1 MTKRISHF
9 RGPSLMLVAIAH
21 IVVFLAGLA
30 AAVTLPHGAS
40 YVTPFAPAE
49 QVRLFFSQNPTA
61 VRISNFFLFGS
72 AVPFGIFV
80 ATAISRLRFYGVRA
94 AGTNIALFGGM
105 SAAFALFLS
114 GMSGWILSTSGIA
127 DSASLAQ
134 ALYYLSFL
142 AGGAFS
148 SVAFGILAAGISI
161 TSYFNRLLPQWLFVL
176 GMLVAITGELSS
188 LSLVTFPANFL
199 IPFTRYIGFLWM
211 ILVASALRRD
221 RRLAHNIPDTNAPRV
236 AAS

>member
-1 MTKRISHF
+1 
-9 RGPSLMLVAIAH
+9 MLVAIAH

-30 AAVTLPHGAS
+30 AAVTLPHGAP

-49 QVRLFFSQNPTA
+49 QVRLFFSQNQTA

-94 AGTNIALFGGM
+94 AGTNIALFCGM

-114 GMSGWILSTSGIA
+114 GMTGWILSTSGMA

-142 AGGAFS
+142 AGGAPSIRSRSGFWQRGSPLQATSTGCFRGGSSFS
-148 SVAFGILAAGISI
+148 ECWLRSRESFLPSAWLRSQQTFSFPSRDTSAFCG
-161 TSYFNRLLPQWLFVL
+161 
-176 GMLVAITGELSS
+176 
-188 LSLVTFPANFL
+188 
-199 IPFTRYIGFLWM
+199 
-211 ILVASALRRD
+211 
-221 RRLAHNIPDTNAPRV
+221 
-236 AAS
+236 